1 MRCDNLQND
10 CFRPASRGRLCGSLR
25 RTSSLKSKVSFSDP
39 TLCMHSAVRIITLA
53 TVLTFCD
60 CIVAQDV
67 AASESLTKLK
77 SRNPQ
82 DIASA
87 ISSLPDGSLHSPE
100 VARQLTLLLNDERA
114 VVEHIMLRET
124 VGERAWFKL
133 LELPSTL
140 TEAILETVPSLK
152 TYARGQ
158 AFEVVS
164 RIGKPNPRAYD
175 VILPYCDDMDVYVRS
190 RAISALSAVADD
202 SDDSIKQF
210 GNLLLDSDPMVKWT
224 VLDAL
229 DERYQRIADVLPE
242 VIKLLDDDSDVHIAI
257 SRDASRPEKLRGR
270 VARLLLKIGPKA
282 SDAIPKLK
290 KLTGPEYDEKV
301 RIWSAAAVCCITGTP
316 VQESLDLLER
326 LMLADMESNWVQ
338 NDAPKAITQ
347 LGALARPLVDSLERA
362 KKHKSALIRLGLVD
376 AFFAIDPESAVTRC
390 FPLIDDENELVVK
403 SVIDAFSGRGISE
416 PRVIAAYI
424 RLLESHDGSFYHPAA
439 SAVDALGKLGPAARE
454 AVPALNELA
463 KAPNISDHLKKSIA
477 DALRCIR

>member
-1 MRCDNLQND
+1 
-10 CFRPASRGRLCGSLR
+10 
-25 RTSSLKSKVSFSDP
+25 
-39 TLCMHSAVRIITLA
+39 MHSSVQIITLV
-53 TVLTFCD
+53 TILTFCN
-60 CIVAQDV
+60 CIVAQDD
-67 AASESLTKLK
+67 AASESLTKLR

-82 DIASA
+82 EIASA
-87 ISSLPDGSLHSPE
+87 ISSLPDSLLNSPE

-124 VGERAWFKL
+124 IGERAWFKL
-133 LELPSTL
+133 LDLPSTL

-164 RIGKPNPRAYD
+164 QIGKPNPRAYD

-202 SDDSIKQF
+202 SDDSIRQF
-210 GNLLLDSDPMVKWT
+210 ANLLLDSDPMVKWT

-229 DERYQRIADVLPE
+229 DERHQRIADVLPE
-242 VIKLLDDDSDVHIAI
+242 VIKLLDDDSDVHVAI

-270 VARLLLKIGPKA
+270 VARLLAKIGPKA

-316 VQESLDLLER
+316 VPESLDLLER

-338 NDAPKAITQ
+338 NDAPEAIAQ
-347 LGALARPLVDSLERA
+347 LGALARPLLDSLERA

-390 FPLIDDENELVVK
+390 FPLIDDENELVVS

-454 AVPALNELA
+454 AVPALIELA
-463 KAPNISDHLKKSIA
+463 KAPNISDHLKKNIA

>member
-1 MRCDNLQND
+1 MRCDNLKND
-10 CFRPASRGRLCGSLR
+10 CFRPASRRRLCGSFR

-175 VILPYCDDMDVYVRS
+175 VILPYCGDMDVYVRS

-242 VIKLLDDDSDVHIAI
+242 VIKLLDDDSDVHVAI

-270 VARLLLKIGPKA
+270 VARLLAKIGPKA

-316 VQESLDLLER
+316 VPESLDLLER

-338 NDAPKAITQ
+338 NDAPEAIAQ
-347 LGALARPLVDSLERA
+347 LGALARPLLDSLERA

-390 FPLIDDENELVVK
+390 FPLIDDENELVVR

-454 AVPALNELA
+454 AVPALIELA
-463 KAPNISDHLKKSIA
+463 KAPNISDHLKKNIA

>member
-1 MRCDNLQND
+1 
-10 CFRPASRGRLCGSLR
+10 
-25 RTSSLKSKVSFSDP
+25 
-39 TLCMHSAVRIITLA
+39 MHSAVRIITLA

-87 ISSLPDGSLHSPE
+87 ISSLPDGSLHSPD

-140 TEAILETVPSLK
+140 TEAILETVPSLE

-164 RIGKPNPRAYD
+164 QIGKPNPRAYD
-175 VILPYCDDMDVYVRS
+175 VILPYCDDIDVYVRS

-229 DERYQRIADVLPE
+229 DERHQRIADVLPE

-257 SRDASRPEKLRGR
+257 SNHFFQPEKLRAR
-270 VARLLLKIGPKA
+270 VARLLAKIGPKA
-282 SDAIPKLK
+282 SDALANLK
-290 KLTGPEYDEKV
+290 VLTGPEYDKNV
-301 RIWSAAAVCCITGTP
+301 RIWSATAICRISDAP
-316 VQESLDLLER
+316 SQEYLDLLGQ
-326 LMLADMESNWVQ
+326 LMLDDMEDEFVQ
-338 NDAPKAITQ
+338 NDAPDAITQ
-347 LGALARPLVDSLERA
+347 LGLFARPLLDSLERA
-362 KKHKSALIRLGLVD
+362 KKHKSAQIRWELVD
-376 AFFAIDPESAVTRC
+376 AFFAVDPDSAVSRC
-390 FPLIDDENELVVK
+390 LPLMEDEDDSVAET
-403 SVIDAFSGRGISE
+403 VIDAFSKRGISE
-416 PRVIAAYI
+416 PRVTAAYI
-424 RLLESHDGSFYHPAA
+424 RALGNHEGTFDQPAS
-439 SAVDALGKLGPAARE
+439 SAVDALAKLGSDSRE
-454 AVPALNELA
+454 AVPALA
-463 KAPNISDHLKKSIA
+463 IAPNISDHLKKEIA
-477 DALRCIR
+477 DALRRIR

>member
-1 MRCDNLQND
+1 MGRVVIYLQI
-10 CFRPASRGRLCGSLR
+10 S
-25 RTSSLKSKVSFSDP
+25 VQ
-39 TLCMHSAVRIITLA
+39 IITLA
-53 TVLTFCD
+53 TMLTFCD

-67 AASESLTKLK
+67 AASESLIKLK

-87 ISSLPDGSLHSPE
+87 ISSLPDSLLNSPE
-100 VARQLTLLLNDERA
+100 VARQLTLLLNDERV

-140 TEAILETVPSLK
+140 SEAILETVPSLK
-152 TYARGQ
+152 TNARGQ

-164 RIGKPNPRAYD
+164 RIGKPNPRAFD
-175 VILPYCDDMDVYVRS
+175 MIIPYCDDMDVFVRS

-202 SDDSIKQF
+202 SDDSIRQF
-210 GNLLLDSDPMVKWT
+210 ANLLLDSDPMVKWT
-224 VLDAL
+224 VLEAL
-229 DERYQRIADVLPE
+229 DKRHQRVAAVLPE
-242 VIKLLDDDSDVHIAI
+242 VIKLLDDDSDVYVAI
-257 SRDASRPEKLRGR
+257 SRDASYPEKLRGR
-270 VARLLLKIGPKA
+270 VARLLAKIGPKA

-326 LMLADMESNWVQ
+326 LMLADMENNWVQ
-338 NDAPKAITQ
+338 NDAPEAIAQ
-347 LGALARPLVDSLERA
+347 LGVLARPLLDSLERA
-362 KKHKSALIRLGLVD
+362 KKHKSELIRLGLVD

-390 FPLIDDENELVVK
+390 FPLIDDENESVVR
-403 SVIDAFSGRGISE
+403 SVIEAFSGRGISE

-424 RLLESHDGSFYHPAA
+424 RLLESYDGSFYHPAA
-439 SAVDALGKLGPAARE
+439 SAVDALGNLGPAARE
-454 AVPALNELA
+454 SVTALQELA
-463 KAPNISDHLKKSIA
+463 KAPNISDHLKKEIA
-477 DALRCIR
+477 DALRRIR

>member
-1 MRCDNLQND
+1 
-10 CFRPASRGRLCGSLR
+10 
-25 RTSSLKSKVSFSDP
+25 
-39 TLCMHSAVRIITLA
+39 MHSAVRIITLA

-87 ISSLPDGSLHSPE
+87 ISSLPDGSLHSPD

-124 VGERAWFKL
+124 IGERAWFKL

-164 RIGKPNPRAYD
+164 QIGKPNPRAYD
-175 VILPYCDDMDVYVRS
+175 VILPYCDDIDVYVRS

-229 DERYQRIADVLPE
+229 DERHQRIADVLPE

-257 SRDASRPEKLRGR
+257 SNHFFQPEKLRAR
-270 VARLLLKIGPKA
+270 VARLLAKIGPKA
-282 SDAIPKLK
+282 SDALANLK
-290 KLTGPEYDEKV
+290 VLTGPEYDKNV
-301 RIWSAAAVCCITGTP
+301 RIWSATAICRISDAP
-316 VQESLDLLER
+316 SQEYLDLLGQ
-326 LMLADMESNWVQ
+326 LMLDDMEDEFVQ
-338 NDAPKAITQ
+338 NDAPDAITQ
-347 LGALARPLVDSLERA
+347 LGLFARPLLDSLERA
-362 KKHKSALIRLGLVD
+362 KKHKSAQIRWELVD
-376 AFFAIDPESAVTRC
+376 TFFAVDPDSAVSRC
-390 FPLIDDENELVVK
+390 LPLMEDEDDSVAET
-403 SVIDAFSGRGISE
+403 VIDAFSKRGISE
-416 PRVIAAYI
+416 PRVTAAYI
-424 RLLESHDGSFYHPAA
+424 RALGNHEGTFDQPAS
-439 SAVDALGKLGPAARE
+439 SAVDALAKLGSDSRE
-454 AVPALNELA
+454 AVPALQELA
-463 KAPNISDHLKKSIA
+463 KTPNISDHLKKEIA
-477 DALRCIR
+477 DALKRIR

>member
-1 MRCDNLQND
+1 MRLSVQ
-10 CFRPASRGRLCGSLR
+10 
-25 RTSSLKSKVSFSDP
+25 
-39 TLCMHSAVRIITLA
+39 IISLA

-124 VGERAWFKL
+124 IGERAWFKL
-133 LELPSTL
+133 LDLPSTL

-164 RIGKPNPRAYD
+164 QIGKPNPRAYD
-175 VILPYCDDMDVYVRS
+175 VILPYCDDIDVYVRS

-202 SDDSIKQF
+202 SDDSIRQF
-210 GNLLLDSDPMVKWT
+210 SNLLLDSDPLVKWT

-229 DERYQRIADVLPE
+229 DKRHQRIAVVLPE
-242 VIKLLDDDSDVHIAI
+242 VIKLLDDVSDVHVAI

-270 VARLLLKIGPKA
+270 VARLLAKIGPKA

-290 KLTGPEYDEKV
+290 KLTGREYDEKV

-316 VQESLDLLER
+316 VPESLDLLER

-338 NDAPKAITQ
+338 NDAPEAIAQ
-347 LGALARPLVDSLERA
+347 LGALARPLLDSLERA

-390 FPLIDDENELVVK
+390 FPLIDDENELVVS

-424 RLLESHDGSFYHPAA
+424 CLLESHDGSFYHPAA

-454 AVPALNELA
+454 AVPALIELE
-463 KAPNISDHLKKSIA
+463 KAPNISDHLKKEIA
-477 DALRCIR
+477 DALRRIR

>member
-1 MRCDNLQND
+1 
-10 CFRPASRGRLCGSLR
+10 
-25 RTSSLKSKVSFSDP
+25 
-39 TLCMHSAVRIITLA
+39 MHSAVRIITLA

-140 TEAILETVPSLK
+140 TEAILETVPSLE

-164 RIGKPNPRAYD
+164 QIGKPNPRAYD
-175 VILPYCDDMDVYVRS
+175 MILPYCDDYLDVYVRS

-210 GNLLLDSDPMVKWT
+210 GNLLLDSDPLVKWT

-229 DERYQRIADVLPE
+229 DKRHQRIAVVLPE
-242 VIKLLDDDSDVHIAI
+242 VIKLLDDDSDVHVAI
-257 SRDASRPEKLRGR
+257 SRDASGPEKLRGR
-270 VARLLLKIGPKA
+270 VARLLAKIGPKA

-290 KLTGPEYDEKV
+290 KLTGSEYDEKV

-316 VQESLDLLER
+316 VPESLDLLER

-338 NDAPKAITQ
+338 NDAPKAIAQ
-347 LGALARPLVDSLERA
+347 LGSLARPLLDSLERA

-390 FPLIDDENELVVK
+390 FPLIDDENELVVS

-439 SAVDALGKLGPAARE
+439 YAVDALGKLGPAARE

-477 DALRCIR
+477 DALRCIVFPFESPRSFSPQRQP

>member
-1 MRCDNLQND
+1 
-10 CFRPASRGRLCGSLR
+10 
-25 RTSSLKSKVSFSDP
+25 
-39 TLCMHSAVRIITLA
+39 MHSAVRIITLA

-152 TYARGQ
+152 SYARGQ
-158 AFEVVS
+158 AFEIVS
-164 RIGKPNPRAYD
+164 QIGKPNPHAYD
-175 VILPYCDDMDVYVRS
+175 MILPYCDDYLDVYVRS

-202 SDDSIKQF
+202 SDDSIRQF
-210 GNLLLDSDPMVKWT
+210 ANLLLDSDPLVKWT

-229 DERYQRIADVLPE
+229 DKRHQRIAVVLPE
-242 VIKLLDDDSDVHIAI
+242 VIKLLDDDSDVHVAI

-270 VARLLLKIGPKA
+270 VARLLAKIGPKA
-282 SDAIPKLK
+282 LDAIPKLK
-290 KLTGPEYDEKV
+290 KLTGLEYDEKV

-316 VQESLDLLER
+316 VPESLDLLER

-338 NDAPKAITQ
+338 NDAPEAIAQ
-347 LGALARPLVDSLERA
+347 LGSLARPLLDSLERA
-362 KKHKSALIRLGLVD
+362 KKHKSALIRLGIVD
-376 AFFAIDPESAVTRC
+376 ALFAIDPESAVTRC
-390 FPLIDDENELVVK
+390 FPLIDDENELVVS

-454 AVPALNELA
+454 AVPALIELA

-477 DALRCIR
+477 DALRCIVFPFESPRSFSPQRQP

>member
-1 MRCDNLQND
+1 
-10 CFRPASRGRLCGSLR
+10 
-25 RTSSLKSKVSFSDP
+25 
-39 TLCMHSAVRIITLA
+39 MHSAVRIITLA
-53 TVLTFCD
+53 TELTFCD

-87 ISSLPDGSLHSPE
+87 ISSLPDGSLHSPD

-124 VGERAWFKL
+124 IGERAWFKL

-164 RIGKPNPRAYD
+164 QIGKPNPRAYD
-175 VILPYCDDMDVYVRS
+175 VILPYCDDIDVYVRS

-202 SDDSIKQF
+202 SDDSIRQF

-229 DERYQRIADVLPE
+229 DERHQRIADVLPE

-257 SRDASRPEKLRGR
+257 SNHFFQPEKLRAR
-270 VARLLLKIGPKA
+270 VARLLAKIGPKA
-282 SDAIPKLK
+282 SDALANLK
-290 KLTGPEYDEKV
+290 VLTGPEYDKNV
-301 RIWSAAAVCCITGTP
+301 RIWSATAICRISDAP
-316 VQESLDLLER
+316 SQEYLDLLGQ
-326 LMLADMESNWVQ
+326 LMLDDMEDEFVQ
-338 NDAPKAITQ
+338 NDAPDAITQ
-347 LGALARPLVDSLERA
+347 LGLFARPLLDSLERA
-362 KKHKSALIRLGLVD
+362 KKHKSAQIRWELVD
-376 AFFAIDPESAVTRC
+376 TFFAVDPDSAVSRC
-390 FPLIDDENELVVK
+390 LPLMEDEDDSVAET
-403 SVIDAFSGRGISE
+403 VIDAFSKRGISE
-416 PRVIAAYI
+416 PRVTAAYI
-424 RLLESHDGSFYHPAA
+424 RALGNHEGTFDQPAS
-439 SAVDALGKLGPAARE
+439 SAVDALAKLGSDSRE
-454 AVPALNELA
+454 AVPALQELA
-463 KAPNISDHLKKSIA
+463 KTPNISDHLKKEIA
-477 DALRCIR
+477 DALKRIR